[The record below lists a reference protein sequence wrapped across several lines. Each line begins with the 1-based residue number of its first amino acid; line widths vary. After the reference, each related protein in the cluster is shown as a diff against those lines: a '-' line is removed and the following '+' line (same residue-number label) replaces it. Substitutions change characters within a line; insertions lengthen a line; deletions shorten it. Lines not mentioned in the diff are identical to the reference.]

1 MPCMPAITTS
11 TPLNTHAAANAAA
24 IAWAQSAAHRIDAL
38 FVHIDRALDH
48 LRTTDTE
55 LGRFRQF
62 SRA

>member
-1 MPCMPAITTS
+1 MPPMPTT
-11 TPLNTHAAANAAA
+11 TPTTTHAAANAAA

-38 FVHIDRALDH
+38 FAHIDRALDH

-55 LGRFRQF
+55 LTRFRQY